1 MEIDKL
7 WQGMKG
13 KQASEGQE
21 NLVLKKLEASKNPIK
36 ILRKNLIGN
45 LIFGLVGVV
54 IGVYLL
60 IIYQEISL
68 RLTLGVLIVIYQYFN
83 WLIYQRIKAF
93 DRFLNNW
100 DKPIIPT
107 LQQQL
112 DLTRKTIKLIEFQS
126 MLFLPLAYLAGLLM
140 GGSTD
145 EINADDLIV
154 NVSFLVE
161 GMGLSLLTMPPL
173 YFLLK
178 WMHKKAFGDFIEQM
192 ENILME
198 YDQMN

>member
-13 KQASEGQE
+13 KQASEVQE

-145 EINADDLIV
+145 EVNADDLIV

-161 GMGLSLLTMPPL
+161 GMGLSLLTMPPF

-178 WMHKKAFGDFIEQM
+178 WMHKKAFGDFIEQT

>member
-13 KQASEGQE
+13 KQASEVQE

-145 EINADDLIV
+145 EVNADDLIV

-178 WMHKKAFGDFIEQM
+178 WMHKKAFGDFIEQT

-198 YDQMN
+198 YDQIN

>member
-7 WQGMKG
+7 WQQMKG
-13 KQASEGQE
+13 KQASGEQE

-36 ILRKNLIGN
+36 TLRRNLIGN
-45 LIFGLVGVV
+45 LIFGFVGVIV
-54 IGVYLL
+54 GVYLL
-60 IIYQEISL
+60 VIYPAISL

-83 WLIYQRIKAF
+83 WLMYQRIKAF
-93 DRFLNNW
+93 DRLLDNW
-100 DKPIIPT
+100 DQPIIPT

-145 EINADDLIV
+145 EVNADDLIV
-154 NVSFLVE
+154 NVSFLVK

-178 WMHKKAFGDFIEQM
+178 WMHKKAFGDFIEQT
-192 ENILME
+192 ENILKDWE
-198 YDQMN
+198 IS

>member
-7 WQGMKG
+7 WQQMKG
-13 KQASEGQE
+13 EQASEVQE

-36 ILRKNLIGN
+36 TLRKNLIGN

-54 IGVYLL
+54 VGIYLL
-60 IIYQEISL
+60 VIYPEISL
-68 RLTLGVLIVIYQYFN
+68 RLTLGLLIVIYQYFN
-83 WLIYQRIKAF
+83 WLMYQRIKAF
-93 DRFLNNW
+93 DRLLDNW
-100 DKPIIPT
+100 DQPIIPT

-112 DLTRKTIKLIEFQS
+112 DLTKKTIKLIEFQS

-145 EINADDLIV
+145 EVNADDLIV
-154 NVSFLVE
+154 NVSFLAK

-178 WMHKKAFGDFIEQM
+178 WMHMKAFGDFIEQT
-192 ENILME
+192 ENILSA
-198 YDQMN
+198 YDQAD

>member
-7 WQGMKG
+7 WQQMRG
-13 KQASEGQE
+13 KQASGEQE

-36 ILRKNLIGN
+36 TLRRNLIGN

-54 IGVYLL
+54 VGIYLMV
-60 IIYQEISL
+60 IYPEISL

-83 WLIYQRIKAF
+83 WLMYQRIKAF
-93 DRFLNNW
+93 DRLLDNW
-100 DKPIIPT
+100 DQPIIPT

-112 DLTRKTIKLIEFQS
+112 DLTRRTIKLIEFQS
-126 MLFLPLAYLAGLLM
+126 MLFLPLAYLAGLLI
-140 GGSTD
+140 GGTID
-145 EINADDLIV
+145 EVNADDLIV
-154 NVSFLVE
+154 NVSFLAK

-178 WMHKKAFGDFIEQM
+178 WMHKKAFGDFIEQT
-192 ENILME
+192 EKILKE
-198 YDQMN
+198 YDKLD

>member
-7 WQGMKG
+7 WQQMKG
-13 KQASEGQE
+13 KQASEEKE

-36 ILRKNLIGN
+36 TLRKNLIGN

-60 IIYQEISL
+60 VIYPEISL
-68 RLTLGVLIVIYQYFN
+68 RLTLGLLIIIYQYFN
-83 WLIYQRIKAF
+83 LLMYQRIKAF
-93 DRFLNNW
+93 DRLLDNW
-100 DKPIIPT
+100 DQPIIPT

-112 DLTRKTIKLIEFQS
+112 DLTRKTIKLIEFQT
-126 MLFLPLAYLAGLLM
+126 MLFLPLAYLAGLLI
-140 GGSTD
+140 GGTTD
-145 EINADDLIV
+145 EVNADDLIV
-154 NVSFLVE
+154 NVSFLIK

-178 WMHKKAFGDFIEQM
+178 WMHKKAFGDYIAQTEK
-192 ENILME
+192 ILLTYE
-198 YDQMN
+198 KDN

>member
-1 MEIDKL
+1 MEINKL
-7 WQGMKG
+7 WQQMKG
-13 KQASEGQE
+13 EQASEVQE

-36 ILRKNLIGN
+36 TLRKNLIGN
-45 LIFGLVGVV
+45 LIFGLLGVIVG
-54 IGVYLL
+54 IYLL
-60 IIYQEISL
+60 VIYPAISL
-68 RLTLGVLIVIYQYFN
+68 RLTLGVLIVIYLYFN
-83 WLIYQRIKAF
+83 WLMYQRIKAF
-93 DRFLNNW
+93 DRLLDNW
-100 DKPIIPT
+100 DQPIIPT

-145 EINADDLIV
+145 KVNANDLIV
-154 NVSFLVE
+154 NVSFLAK

-178 WMHKKAFGDFIEQM
+178 WMHKKAFGDFIEQT
-192 ENILME
+192 ENILKGWE
-198 YDQMN
+198 T

>member
-7 WQGMKG
+7 WQQMKG
-13 KQASEGQE
+13 EQASEVQE

-36 ILRKNLIGN
+36 TLRKNLIGN

-54 IGVYLL
+54 VGVYLL
-60 IIYQEISL
+60 VIYPEISL
-68 RLTLGVLIVIYQYFN
+68 RLTLGLLIVIYQYFN
-83 WLIYQRIKAF
+83 WLMYKRIKAF
-93 DRFLNNW
+93 DRLLDNW
-100 DKPIIPT
+100 DQPIIPT

-145 EINADDLIV
+145 EVNADDLIV
-154 NVSFLVE
+154 NVSFLVK

-178 WMHKKAFGDFIEQM
+178 WMHKKAFGDFIEQT
-192 ENILME
+192 ENILKDWE
-198 YDQMN
+198 IS

>member
-1 MEIDKL
+1 MKIDKL
-7 WQGMKG
+7 WQQMKG
-13 KQASEGQE
+13 KQASEVQE

-145 EINADDLIV
+145 EVNADDLIV

-161 GMGLSLLTMPPL
+161 GMGLSLLTMPPF

-178 WMHKKAFGDFIEQM
+178 WMHKKAFGDFIEQT

>member
-7 WQGMKG
+7 WQQMKG
-13 KQASEGQE
+13 KQASGEQE

-36 ILRKNLIGN
+36 TLRKNLIGN

-54 IGVYLL
+54 VGAYLL
-60 IIYQEISL
+60 VIYPEISL
-68 RLTLGVLIVIYQYFN
+68 RLTFGVLIVIYQYFN
-83 WLIYQRIKAF
+83 WLMYQRIKAF
-93 DRFLNNW
+93 DRLLDNW
-100 DKPIIPT
+100 DQPIIPT

-145 EINADDLIV
+145 EVNADDLIV
-154 NVSFLVE
+154 NVSFLVK

-178 WMHKKAFGDFIEQM
+178 WMHKKAFGDFIEQT
-192 ENILME
+192 ENILKGWE
-198 YDQMN
+198 T

>member
-7 WQGMKG
+7 WQQMRE
-13 KQASEGQE
+13 KQASRKQE
-21 NLVLKKLEASKNPIK
+21 NLVLKKLEAIKNPIK
-36 ILRKNLIGN
+36 TLRKNLIGN
-45 LIFGLVGVV
+45 LIFSLVGVV
-54 IGVYLL
+54 VGVYLL
-60 IIYQEISL
+60 VIYPAISL
-68 RLTLGVLIVIYQYFN
+68 RLTLGVLIVIYLYFN
-83 WLIYQRIKAF
+83 WLMYQRIKAF
-93 DRFLNNW
+93 DRLLDNW
-100 DKPIIPT
+100 DQPIIPT

-145 EINADDLIV
+145 KVNANDLIV
-154 NVSFLVE
+154 NVSFLAK

-178 WMHKKAFGDFIEQM
+178 WMHKKAFGDFIEQT
-192 ENILME
+192 ENILKGWE
-198 YDQMN
+198 T

>member
-7 WQGMKG
+7 WQQMKG
-13 KQASEGQE
+13 RQASEEQG

-36 ILRKNLIGN
+36 TLRKNLIGN

-54 IGVYLL
+54 VGVYLL
-60 IIYQEISL
+60 VIYPEISL

-83 WLIYQRIKAF
+83 WLMYQRIKAF
-93 DRFLNNW
+93 DRLLDNW
-100 DKPIIPT
+100 DQPIIPT

-112 DLTRKTIKLIEFQS
+112 NLTRKTIKLIEFQS

-145 EINADDLIV
+145 EVNADDLIV
-154 NVSFLVE
+154 NVSFLVK

-178 WMHKKAFGDFIEQM
+178 WMHKKAFGDFIEQT
-192 ENILME
+192 ENILKGWE
-198 YDQMN
+198 T

>member
-1 MEIDKL
+1 MKIDKL
-7 WQGMKG
+7 WQGMKE
-13 KQASEGQE
+13 KQASEVQE

-68 RLTLGVLIVIYQYFN
+68 RLTLGLLIIIYQYFN

-100 DKPIIPT
+100 DKPIIST

-112 DLTRKTIKLIEFQS
+112 DLTRKTIKLIEFQT

-145 EINADDLIV
+145 EVNADDLIV

-178 WMHKKAFGDFIEQM
+178 WMHKKAFGDFIEQT
-192 ENILME
+192 ENILLD
-198 YDQMN
+198 YDQIN

>member
-7 WQGMKG
+7 WQQMRG
-13 KQASEGQE
+13 KQASGEQE

-36 ILRKNLIGN
+36 TLRRNLIGN

-54 IGVYLL
+54 VGIYLMV
-60 IIYQEISL
+60 IYPEISL

-83 WLIYQRIKAF
+83 WLMYQRIKAF
-93 DRFLNNW
+93 DRLLDNW
-100 DKPIIPT
+100 DQPIIPT

-112 DLTRKTIKLIEFQS
+112 DLTRRTIKLIEFQS
-126 MLFLPLAYLAGLLM
+126 MLFLPLAYLAGLLI
-140 GGSTD
+140 GGITD
-145 EINADDLIV
+145 EIKADDLIV
-154 NVSFLVE
+154 NVSFLIK

-178 WMHKKAFGDFIEQM
+178 WMHKKAFGDFIEQT
-192 ENILME
+192 EKILKE
-198 YDQMN
+198 YDKLD

>member
-7 WQGMKG
+7 WQQMKG
-13 KQASEGQE
+13 EQASGEQE

-36 ILRKNLIGN
+36 TLRKNLIGN

-54 IGVYLL
+54 VGVYLL
-60 IIYQEISL
+60 VIYPEISL
-68 RLTLGVLIVIYQYFN
+68 RVTLGVLIVIYQYFN
-83 WLIYQRIKAF
+83 WLMYQRIKAF
-93 DRFLNNW
+93 DRLLDNW
-100 DKPIIPT
+100 DQPIIPT

-126 MLFLPLAYLAGLLM
+126 MLFLPLAYLAGLLI
-140 GGSTD
+140 GGTTD
-145 EINADDLIV
+145 EVNADDLIV
-154 NVSFLVE
+154 NVSFLVK

-178 WMHKKAFGDFIEQM
+178 WMHQKAFGNFIEQT
-192 ENILME
+192 ENILKDWE
-198 YDQMN
+198 NG

>member
-1 MEIDKL
+1 MKIDKL
-7 WQGMKG
+7 WQGMKE
-13 KQASEGQE
+13 KQASEVQE
-21 NLVLKKLEASKNPIK
+21 TLVLKKLEASKNPIM

-54 IGVYLL
+54 IGVYLM

-145 EINADDLIV
+145 EVNADDLIV

-178 WMHKKAFGDFIEQM
+178 WMHKKAFGDFIEQT

>member
-7 WQGMKG
+7 WQQMKG
-13 KQASEGQE
+13 EQASEVQE

-36 ILRKNLIGN
+36 TLRKNLIGN

-54 IGVYLL
+54 VGVYLL
-60 IIYQEISL
+60 VIYPEISL
-68 RLTLGVLIVIYQYFN
+68 RLTLGLLIVIYQYFN
-83 WLIYQRIKAF
+83 WLIYKRIKAF
-93 DRFLNNW
+93 DRLLDNW
-100 DKPIIPT
+100 DQPIIPT

-126 MLFLPLAYLAGLLM
+126 MLFLPLAYLAGLLI
-140 GGSTD
+140 GGTTD
-145 EINADDLIV
+145 EVNADDLIV
-154 NVSFLVE
+154 NVSFLVK

-178 WMHKKAFGDFIEQM
+178 WMHKKAFGNFIEQM
-192 ENILME
+192 ENILKGWE
-198 YDQMN
+198 T

>member
-7 WQGMKG
+7 WQQMKG
-13 KQASEGQE
+13 RQASEVQE
-21 NLVLKKLEASKNPIK
+21 NLILKKLEASKNPIK

-60 IIYQEISL
+60 VIYPEISL

-83 WLIYQRIKAF
+83 WLMYQRIKAF
-93 DRFLNNW
+93 DRLLDNW
-100 DKPIIPT
+100 EQPIIPM
-107 LQQQL
+107 LHKQL
-112 DLTRKTIKLIEFQS
+112 NLTRKAIKLIEFQS
-126 MLFLPLAYLAGLLM
+126 MLFLPLAYLAGLLI
-140 GGSTD
+140 GGTTD
-145 EINADDLIV
+145 EIKADDLIV
-154 NVSFLVE
+154 NVSFLIK

-178 WMHKKAFGDFIEQM
+178 WMHKKAFGDFIEQT
-192 ENILME
+192 EKILKE
-198 YDQMN
+198 YDKLD

>member
-7 WQGMKG
+7 WQQMKG
-13 KQASEGQE
+13 KQASEEQE

-36 ILRKNLIGN
+36 TLRKNLIGN
-45 LIFGLVGVV
+45 LIFGLAGVV
-54 IGVYLL
+54 VGVYLL
-60 IIYQEISL
+60 VIYPEISL
-68 RLTLGVLIVIYQYFN
+68 RLTLGLLIVIYQYFN
-83 WLIYQRIKAF
+83 WLMYQRIKAF
-93 DRFLNNW
+93 DRLLDNW
-100 DKPIIPT
+100 DQPIIPT

-145 EINADDLIV
+145 EVNADDLIV
-154 NVSFLVE
+154 NVSFLVK

-178 WMHKKAFGDFIEQM
+178 WMHKKAFGDFIEQT
-192 ENILME
+192 ENILKGWE
-198 YDQMN
+198 IS

>member
-93 DRFLNNW
+93 DLFLNNW

>member
-13 KQASEGQE
+13 KQASEVQE

-68 RLTLGVLIVIYQYFN
+68 RMTLGVLIVIYQYFN

-145 EINADDLIV
+145 EVNADDLIV

-161 GMGLSLLTMPPL
+161 GMGLSLLTMPPF

-178 WMHKKAFGDFIEQM
+178 WMHKKAFGDFIEQT

>member
-7 WQGMKG
+7 WQQMKG
-13 KQASEGQE
+13 KQASGEQE

-36 ILRKNLIGN
+36 TLRKNLIGN

-54 IGVYLL
+54 VGAYLL
-60 IIYQEISL
+60 VIYPEISL
-68 RLTLGVLIVIYQYFN
+68 RLTFGVLIVIYQYFN
-83 WLIYQRIKAF
+83 WLMYQRIKAF
-93 DRFLNNW
+93 DRLLDNW
-100 DKPIIPT
+100 DQPIIPT
-107 LQQQL
+107 LQKQL

-126 MLFLPLAYLAGLLM
+126 ILFLPLAYLAGLLM

-145 EINADDLIV
+145 EVNADDLIV
-154 NVSFLVE
+154 NVSFLVK

-178 WMHKKAFGDFIEQM
+178 WMHKKAFGNFIEQT
-192 ENILME
+192 ENILKGWE
-198 YDQMN
+198 T